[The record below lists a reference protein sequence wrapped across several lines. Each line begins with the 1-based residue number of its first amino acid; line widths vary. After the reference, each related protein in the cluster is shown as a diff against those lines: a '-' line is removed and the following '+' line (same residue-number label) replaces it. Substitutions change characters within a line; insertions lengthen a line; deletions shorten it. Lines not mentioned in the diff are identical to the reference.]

1 MLNNQLQMHLK
12 LLQKEQF
19 QNQQTGDLIGNEFV
33 NSITKKSSQNASETV
48 EIETGIVKTYSTN
61 SQITILKLSFSN
73 YSDA

>member
-1 MLNNQLQMHLK
+1 MHLK
-12 LLQKEQF
+12 LLQKKQF
-19 QNQQTGDLIGNEFV
+19 KKQQTGDLIGNKFL
-33 NSITKKSSQNASETV
+33 NSITKKSSQKVSETV